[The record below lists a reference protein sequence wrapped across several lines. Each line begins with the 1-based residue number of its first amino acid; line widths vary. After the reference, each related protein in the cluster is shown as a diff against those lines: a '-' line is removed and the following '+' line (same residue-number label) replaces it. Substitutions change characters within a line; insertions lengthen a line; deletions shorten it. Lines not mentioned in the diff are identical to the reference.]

1 MNCKYPGYGKQKMNC
16 KYPGYSKQKMNCKYP
31 GYGKHNV
38 LYGSIEV
45 SRIQWKELT

>member
-45 SRIQWKELT
+45 SRIQ